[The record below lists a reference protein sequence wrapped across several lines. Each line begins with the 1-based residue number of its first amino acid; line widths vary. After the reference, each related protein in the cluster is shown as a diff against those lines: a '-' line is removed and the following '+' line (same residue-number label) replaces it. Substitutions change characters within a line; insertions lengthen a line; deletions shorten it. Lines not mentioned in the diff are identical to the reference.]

1 MPNGAALAALLV
13 ALSVTS
19 LPGCGSRDA
28 ENSGAADAP
37 PTASSTMPNETRKKV
52 LLIGLDGIHVDI
64 LEQAD
69 TPNLNSLIAG
79 GSFSAD
85 ARTRPITV
93 SGPGWSSMLTGVWM
107 EKHGV
112 ESNDFTGS
120 LCSASRLSDS
130 DRAGTAGDQHI
141 CGGQLAGHGVNGQR
155 RTDDQPHRRR
165 AGQHRW
171 RNDGL

>member
-19 LPGCGSRDA
+19 LPGCASRDA

-37 PTASSTMPNETRKKV
+37 LTASSTMPNETRKKV

-69 TPNLNSLIAG
+69 TPNLNALIAG
-79 GSFSAD
+79 GAFSAD

-93 SGPGWSSMLTGVWM
+93 RGPGWSSMLTGV
-107 EKHGV
+107 
-112 ESNDFTGS
+112 
-120 LCSASRLSDS
+120 
-130 DRAGTAGDQHI
+130 
-141 CGGQLAGHGVNGQR
+141 
-155 RTDDQPHRRR
+155 
-165 AGQHRW
+165 
-171 RNDGL
+171 